1 MATVRPGRHA
11 DGPRLHSIQAAALAE
26 PWPELLDLALEGG
39 PILRVVATDEPVGYA
54 VAITADAP
62 LSYVP
67 ELAVDP
73 AVQGQ
78 GHGTAL
84 LKDLCETLAERGV
97 ERVRLTAREA
107 DDAARRFYTDR
118 DFVVVER
125 VPGQF
130 ESGAG
135 LVLEREL
142 AEEPE

>member
-1 MATVRPGRHA
+1 
-11 DGPRLHSIQAAALAE
+11 
-26 PWPELLDLALEGG
+26 
-39 PILRVVATDEPVGYA
+39 
-54 VAITADAP
+54 
-62 LSYVP
+62 
-67 ELAVDP
+67 
-73 AVQGQ
+73 
-78 GHGTAL
+78 L